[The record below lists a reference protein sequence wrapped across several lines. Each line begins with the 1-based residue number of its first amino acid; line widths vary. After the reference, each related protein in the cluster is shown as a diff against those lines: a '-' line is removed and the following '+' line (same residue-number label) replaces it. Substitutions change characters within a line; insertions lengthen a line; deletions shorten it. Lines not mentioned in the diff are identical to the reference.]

1 MRGLWRDSTK
11 STQCFQ
17 NKICIMNTNTEYEK
31 FTQEVCER
39 LALYQGLSSSVRHN
53 VKLKGKSGQEHQV
66 DVLWEY
72 EKYGVIHRV
81 VIECKNYDRAVS
93 IGKVRDFYGVISDIG
108 NVRGVMVTKVGFQS
122 GAKKFAD
129 YYKIFLN
136 ELRTPQEGET
146 IIGEFDWHF
155 EADVTHCLFLL
166 DEEWAQRHNYDIQA
180 YKGSLDMLST
190 NGTKRWSKSTHL
202 PLDRTDNYIRDAK
215 GKIVLSI
222 DDLNQRTPDK
232 QPDANSDIYCL
243 KDSYVNNQY
252 WGLMKIN
259 EIKFERESI
268 RDDKTYA
275 IDAGIL
281 AKAILKDA
289 LNGDKMV
296 VMDW

>member
-1 MRGLWRDSTK
+1 
-11 STQCFQ
+11 
-17 NKICIMNTNTEYEK
+17 MNTNTEYEK
-31 FTQEVCER
+31 FTREVCER
-39 LALYQGLSSSVRHN
+39 LAFNKGLLSSSVQHN
-53 VKLKGKSGQEHQV
+53 VKLKGKSGLEHQV
-66 DVLWEY
+66 DVYWEY
-72 EKYGVIHRV
+72 EKEGKVHRV
-81 VIECKNYDRAVS
+81 AIECKNYNQKIS
-93 IGKVRDFYGVISDIG
+93 IARVRDFFGVLYDVG
-108 NVRGVMVTKVGFQS
+108 NIKGIMACKKGYQK

-129 YYKIFLN
+129 YYHITLE
-136 ELRTPQEGET
+136 ELREPQEGET

-155 EADVTHCLFLL
+155 EADVIHCLFLI
-166 DEEWAQRHNYDIQA
+166 DEEWAQSHNYDIQA
-180 YKGSLDMLST
+180 HKEKLDMLST
-190 NGTKRWSKSTHL
+190 NGTKRWSKSTHI

-215 GKIVLSI
+215 GKVVLSI

-232 QPDANSDIYCL
+232 QPDADSDIYCL
-243 KDSYVNNQY
+243 KDSYVNNEY

>member
-1 MRGLWRDSTK
+1 MSCLNHYFGHLNR
-11 STQCFQ
+11 
-17 NKICIMNTNTEYEK
+17 IMNTNIEYEK

-39 LALYQGLSSSVRHN
+39 LALYHGLSSSVQHN

-72 EKYGVIHRV
+72 EKNGVTHRV

-108 NVRGVMVTKVGFQS
+108 DVRGGMVTKVGFQS

-155 EADVTHCLFLL
+155 EADVTHCLFLI
-166 DEEWAQRHNYDIQA
+166 DEEWAKKHGFDIQE
-180 YKGSLDMLST
+180 YRERQDVSSI
-190 NGTKRWSKSTHL
+190 NGTKKWSNSTHV
-202 PLDRTDNYIRDAK
+202 PLGRTDTFIRDSK
-215 GKIVLSI
+215 GEVLMSI
-222 DDLNQRTPDK
+222 DKLHKRTPDK
-232 QPDANSDIYCL
+232 QPDVNSDIYCL
-243 KDSYVNNQY
+243 KDSYVNNNY
-252 WGLMKIN
+252 WGLIKIN

-275 IDAGIL
+275 IDAGIF
-281 AKAILKDA
+281 AKAILKNA
-289 LNGDKMV
+289 LNGDKLVM
-296 VMDW
+296 MDW

>member
-1 MRGLWRDSTK
+1 MRGLWRDR
-11 STQCFQ
+11 
-17 NKICIMNTNTEYEK
+17 IGIMNTNTEYEK

-39 LALYQGLSSSVRHN
+39 LALYQGLSSSVQHN

-72 EKYGVIHRV
+72 EKDGVTHRV

-108 NVRGVMVTKVGFQS
+108 DVRGVMVSKVGFQS

-136 ELRTPQEGET
+136 ELRSPQEDET

-155 EADVTHCLFLL
+155 EADVTHCLFLV
-166 DEEWAQRHNYDIQA
+166 DEEWAQSHKFDIQG
-180 YKGSLDMLST
+180 YRERQDMLSF
-190 NGTKRWSKSTHL
+190 NGTKKWSNSTHF
-202 PLDRTDNYIRDAK
+202 PLGRTDDFIRNAK
-215 GKIVLSI
+215 GKVLLSI
-222 DDLNQRTPDK
+222 DDLHQRAPDK
-232 QPDANSDIYCL
+232 QTDVNSDIYCL
-243 KDSYVNNQY
+243 KDSYVNNEY

-275 IDAGIL
+275 IDAGVL

-289 LNGDKMV
+289 LSGDKMV